1 MKYARES
8 INLEI
13 FQNKLKAALENAS
26 VLIFFYQLIYC
37 STVNILL
44 FLNVLLSYNLE
55 GLLKIVNRK
64 CQATV

>member
-26 VLIFFYQLIYC
+26 VLISFTNWYTVLRLSFSFFK
-37 STVNILL
+37 
-44 FLNVLLSYNLE
+44 NVLLSYNLE